1 MSDKKNQ
8 YNQDFQKTYD
18 GPNQSARNLTTLSG
32 KQYSHPNMRMETHRA
47 IFKSMLL
54 HMKELH
60 GESKP
65 VVFLTDSLRIIEAL
79 AVLFEDTP
87 LVEVVDMIYDMA
99 HDMHRKKSENEKN

>member
-1 MSDKKNQ
+1 
-8 YNQDFQKTYD
+8 
-18 GPNQSARNLTTLSG
+18 
-32 KQYSHPNMRMETHRA
+32 
-47 IFKSMLL
+47 
-54 HMKELH
+54 MKELH

-99 HDMHRKKSENEKN
+99 HDMHKKRSENEKN

>member
-8 YNQDFQKTYD
+8 YNQDFQRTYD

-32 KQYSHPNMRMETHRA
+32 KQYNHPNMRMETHRE
-47 IFKSMLL
+47 IFKSMLF

-65 VVFLTDSLRIIEAL
+65 VVFLTDSLRLIEAL

-87 LVEVVDMIYDMA
+87 IVEVVDMIYDMA
-99 HDMHRKKSENEKN
+99 HEIWEKKENEKN